1 MEIQQ
6 GKLTENALVWLDG
19 IKDTLKK
26 KDDELS
32 RQQKGLTDLK
42 QQYET
47 LLSENHA
54 LKFKLEEL
62 NQECTAKDI
71 KHRNDMQLLIDKA
84 KKNNEDSR
92 TLIMSLDL
100 RAREAETRAEDAEE
114 KTKKLFEDMAGTM
127 TRALSAFPS
136 LSQLPTTAT
145 NSSSGTPAS
154 ILLRRSFTVPPASRS
169 PSPTKQKRPLKENR
183 TPDPQGKRHKQEIR
197 SPYRRATTVVPSQS
211 QFSSASFTPPFCRAT
226 FPTSPVPDSEEDLDI
241 PPVGALSDKNKEAKC
256 EPASSPARRE
266 E

>member
-1 MEIQQ
+1 MESQQ
-6 GKLTENALVWLDG
+6 GKLTEDALVWLDD
-19 IKDTLKK
+19 IKHTLKK
-26 KDDELS
+26 KAS
-32 RQQKGLTDLK
+32 LTDLK

-84 KKNNEDSR
+84 KKNNENSR
-92 TLIMSLDL
+92 ALIMSLDL

-154 ILLRRSFTVPPASRS
+154 VLLQRSFTVPPASRS

-183 TPDPQGKRHKQEIR
+183 TPDPQGKRHKQEVNGT
-197 SPYRRATTVVPSQS
+197 SLVLC
-211 QFSSASFTPPFCRAT
+211 SSLTDGAYMRTDQIPVS
-226 FPTSPVPDSEEDLDI
+226 TSNHSRPVPVPVFQRQLYSSIPSYDFPDLA
-241 PPVGALSDKNKEAKC
+241 GTRLGGRLGHSTC
-256 EPASSPARRE
+256 GSSN
-266 E
+266 